1 MRLAVLALL
10 GGLALAAL
18 LGGRPGRL
26 PARPLRWPALSV
38 LAVFLY
44 WVPSLFGAGRATS
57 VTLMLCAYGA
67 LLAFAAANLRV
78 VGMAV
83 VALGLG
89 LNAAVILANGGMPV
103 DPGAVVATGLAQP
116 EELARIDLGPN
127 RQWQGRADP
136 LAALGDVVPVAPL
149 DEVVSFG
156 DLILAAGLANVGF
169 RLLQPRTGDRSRDA
183 GRGGRAGD
191 HRARRS
197 LARLSPAR

>member
-1 MRLAVLALL
+1 MRLAVVALL
-10 GGLALAAL
+10 GGLALAVL
-18 LGGRPGRL
+18 LGGRPGKL
-26 PARPLRWPALSV
+26 PAARVRWPV
-38 LAVFLY
+38 LTVVAVILY
-44 WVPSLFGAGRATS
+44 WVPALLGADRTAA

-67 LLAFAAANLRV
+67 LLTFAAANLQL

-103 DPGAVVATGLAQP
+103 DPAAVVATGLARP
-116 EELARIDLGPN
+116 EELARIDLGPS
-127 RQWQGRADP
+127 RQWQSGDDP
-136 LAALGDVVPVAPL
+136 LSALGDVVPVTPL

-169 RLLQPRTGDRSRDA
+169 RLLHPPGGGRSHDE
-183 GRGGRAGD
+183 GQGGRAGK
-191 HRARRS
+191 HAARRS